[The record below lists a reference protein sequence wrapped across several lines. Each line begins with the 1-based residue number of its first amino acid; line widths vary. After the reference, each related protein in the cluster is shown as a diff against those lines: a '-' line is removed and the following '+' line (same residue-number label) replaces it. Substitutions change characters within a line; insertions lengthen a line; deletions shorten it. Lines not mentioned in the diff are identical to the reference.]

1 MSASAGNS
9 AAATNAGHSI
19 RAIILSAPRLNR
31 KTPATKFPVGISEE
45 ADTSKS
51 ARTELANRKVWA
63 FVKNAVD
70 KNSRPKLPDVQPPL
84 K

>member
-1 MSASAGNS
+1 
-9 AAATNAGHSI
+9 
-19 RAIILSAPRLNR
+19 LNR
-31 KTPATKFPVGISEE
+31 KTPATKFPVAISEE